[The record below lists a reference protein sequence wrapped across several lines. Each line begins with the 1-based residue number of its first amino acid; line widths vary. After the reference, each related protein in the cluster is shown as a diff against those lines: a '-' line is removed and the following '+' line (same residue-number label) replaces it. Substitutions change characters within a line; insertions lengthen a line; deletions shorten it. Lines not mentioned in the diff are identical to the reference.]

1 MINRSLIRIKTV
13 QILYSYLLTRSDFEL
28 EPSTAAA
35 GTAKTSRDNV
45 FAYSV
50 YSDLLLLLI
59 KLSGIA
65 PGGRNDSCASAP
77 RQLKEG
83 KTARALMEDSQVR
96 ALAASKRAELSIFD
110 PILPILSKKLADSA
124 VFADFKKK
132 KDVEMSDEISLWK
145 TVMST
150 IVEKDSAVENLFR
163 SRSGFTTKGYEKGFR
178 MLEQTLSSFEYSK
191 SSFLNARRALQQS
204 LDRSYDLYHALLY
217 LPVLIT
223 SAQDLRLDSAKHK
236 FLPSAEELNPNT
248 RFIDN
253 RLAARIGEDEALKD
267 YFSANPAADPS
278 KWRDIDV
285 FVSNILDRVLA
296 SDVYAAYMSQDDCDY
311 SADCRFWRD
320 VMRQIIL
327 PSDELSELLES
338 NSIYWNDDLMVT
350 GTFVLKSIKR
360 AAAEAPA
367 EAPLQLLPKY
377 MDDEDAEFGASLFRH
392 VTENRE
398 LYRSYVDRFIDTRQ
412 WDTDR
417 LAFMDIVIML
427 TAIAELLN
435 YPLIPVAV
443 TLNEYIEIAN
453 DYSTAKSGQFI
464 NGILYSVIRSLHEEG
479 KLEKTFESTDRNSV
493 AAQEKETK

>member
-28 EPSTAAA
+28 EQSPAAA

-65 PGGRNDSCASAP
+65 PGGRGDTCASAP
-77 RQLKEG
+77 LRLKDS
-83 KTARALMEDSQVR
+83 KTGRALMQDSQVR
-96 ALAASKRAELSIFD
+96 ALIASKRADLPMFD
-110 PILPILSKKLADSA
+110 SVLPILSKKIADSA
-124 VFADFKKK
+124 VFADFKKNK
-132 KDVEMSDEISLWK
+132 QAEMADEINLWK
-145 TVMST
+145 IIFST
-150 IVEKDSAVENLFR
+150 IIEKDNAVEAIFR
-163 SRSGFTTKGYEKGFR
+163 ACDGFTAKGYEKGFD
-178 MLEQTLSSFEYSK
+178 MLDRTLSSFEYSK

-217 LPVLIT
+217 LPALIT
-223 SAQDLRLDSAKHK
+223 AEQDLRLDSAKHK
-236 FLPSAEELNPNT
+236 FLPSAEELNPDT
-248 RFIDN
+248 RFVDN
-253 RLAARIGEDEALKD
+253 SFAARIADDEALKE
-267 YFSANPAADPS
+267 YFSNNPAADPA

-285 FVSNILDRVLA
+285 FVSTILDRILA
-296 SDVYAAYMSQDDCDY
+296 SDIYAAYMAQENSDY
-311 SADCRFWRD
+311 AADCRFWRD
-320 VMRQIIL
+320 TMRQIVL
-327 PSDELSELLES
+327 PSDELTDLLES
-338 NSIYWNDDLMVT
+338 NSIYWNDDLQVT

-360 AAAEAPA
+360 AAAENTPGTML
-367 EAPLQLLPKY
+367 PLLPKY
-377 MDDEDAEFGASLFRH
+377 MDDEDADFGASLFRN

-398 LYRSYVDRFIDTRQ
+398 LYRSYIDRFIDIRQ

-427 TAIAELLN
+427 TAIAELIN

-464 NGILYSVIRSLHEEG
+464 NGILYSVIRTLHDEG
-479 KLEKTFESTDRNSV
+479 KLEKSFESTDKN
-493 AAQEKETK
+493 APTAKEPED